1 MFHPARA
8 VRSFAL
14 VVSVFIA
21 PSVAA
26 QDFPTRALRI
36 VQGSAPGGNADA
48 NPRAAL
54 LTMDD
59 ILGLKLDADWVVL
72 SACNS
77 GAGDGKGSDAISG
90 LGRAFFYAGAKAL
103 LVTSWP
109 VETVSARLLTTD
121 AFRRQSEN
129 TLISRSRAMQES
141 SLDLMKKSA
150 GSFSYAHPLFWAP
163 YVVVG
168 DGG

>member
-1 MFHPARA
+1 MPLPLKFQIGARTLMA
-8 VRSFAL
+8 IQRAL
-14 VVSVFIA
+14 VRV
-21 PSVAA
+21 P
-26 QDFPTRALRI
+26 
-36 VQGSAPGGNADA
+36 
-48 NPRAAL
+48 
-54 LTMDD
+54 LTLDD
-59 ILGLKLDADWVVL
+59 VLGLKLDADWVVL
-72 SACNS
+72 SACNTASSS
-77 GAGDGKGSDAISG
+77 GNGSEAVSG

-121 AFRRQSEN
+121 AFRRQSE
-129 TLISRSRAMQES
+129 TPSISRSRAMQES
-141 SLDLMKKSA
+141 SLDLMKKST